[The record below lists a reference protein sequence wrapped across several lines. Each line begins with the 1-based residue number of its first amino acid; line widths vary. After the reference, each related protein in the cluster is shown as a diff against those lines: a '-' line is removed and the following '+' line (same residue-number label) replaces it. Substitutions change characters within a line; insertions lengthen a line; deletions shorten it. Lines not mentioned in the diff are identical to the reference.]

1 MFRNEPVRLT
11 STTDKE
17 FLKTVEDWLRIQSEI
32 WRYFNNDPC
41 RSIPAEA

>member
-1 MFRNEPVRLT
+1 VRTLT
-11 STTDKE
+11 LTLILVVLIRLLTRHR
-17 FLKTVEDWLRIQSEI
+17 VI